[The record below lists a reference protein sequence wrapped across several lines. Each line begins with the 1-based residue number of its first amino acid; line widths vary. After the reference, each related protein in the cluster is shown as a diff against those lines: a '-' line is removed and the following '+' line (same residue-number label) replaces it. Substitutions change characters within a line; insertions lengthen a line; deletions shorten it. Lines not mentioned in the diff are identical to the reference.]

1 MRTFYIT
8 KYIFLHILCFTFITA
23 HLYSQVKPGIDVL
36 ATQHPE
42 IIIGKTIA
50 LLTSKSSLDINLTHT
65 IDRLSKATNIK
76 LIVTGDV
83 FFRETMKGDD
93 GDEYDV
99 LTNSKV
105 VIYSDPSV
113 KPTNI
118 SLSGIDALV
127 IDIQD
132 IGIRY
137 FKYLTIMAQLLELA
151 KNSDVPVILL
161 DRPNPIGGKIVSGF
175 VLKLS
180 LRSRFGVYPIP
191 LIYGMTIGE
200 LALYF
205 NKIFGIGSNLTVIGM
220 EKYNRQFSYKETGL
234 HWIPPFDHVNEGDT
248 PIYYAVTGILGEMG
262 VFSTGVGTTRRFRY
276 ILAPWIDGEI
286 LSDLITKLNL
296 PGLSV
301 IPTTQTPYYGL
312 FANKKINGV
321 ELIIT
326 DKSKFDPFK
335 CCVAFLKTLYDLY
348 PQQIP
353 LKNHTVS
360 EALDILVGN
369 EAMREGI
376 LKGQSIETIC
386 DSVKIEQTDFLNKRQ
401 QFLIYPE

>member
-1 MRTFYIT
+1 MSRFNII
-8 KYIFLHILCFTFITA
+8 KYLILHILVFSFWTA
-23 HLYSQVKPGIDVL
+23 HAYGQVKPGIDVL

-42 IIIGKTIA
+42 IIRGKTIA
-50 LLTSKSSLDINLTHT
+50 LFTSKSALDINLTHT

-76 LIVTGDV
+76 LIITGDP
-83 FFRETMKGDD
+83 FFRETMQGDD
-93 GDEYDV
+93 GEKYDV

-105 VIYSDPSV
+105 VIYSDPST
-113 KPTNI
+113 KPSSI
-118 SLSGIDALV
+118 DFSGIDALV
-127 IDIQD
+127 IDFQD

-137 FKYLTIMAQLLELA
+137 FKYLSIMAQLLDLA
-151 KNSDVPVILL
+151 KLSAVPVILL
-161 DRPNPIGGKIVSGF
+161 DRPNPIDGKIVSGF
-175 VLKLS
+175 VLKVS

-191 LIYGMTIGE
+191 LVYGMTIGE

-220 EKYNRQFSYKETGL
+220 EKYNRGFSYNETGL
-234 HWIPPFDHVNEGDT
+234 HWIPPFDHVNEDDS
-248 PIYYAVTGILGEMG
+248 PLYYAVTGILGEMG
-262 VFSTGVGTTRRFRY
+262 VFSTGVGTTKPFRY

-286 LSDLITKLNL
+286 LSGLITKLNL

-326 DKSKFDPFK
+326 DRSVFDPFK

-348 PQQIP
+348 PHQIP
-353 LKNHTVS
+353 LRNQTVS
-360 EALDILVGN
+360 EALDILAGN
-369 EAMREGI
+369 ETMREGI
-376 LKGQSIETIC
+376 LNGQSIESIC
-386 DSVKIEQTDFLNKRQ
+386 DSAKAEQSDFLNKRR